1 MKKRIAVTLAALIIS
16 MAKEN
21 ISDAGIVPGYGQSD
35 TYRVT
40 AYCPCVKCCN
50 KTDGITATGTR
61 AQEGRTIAV
70 DPDVIPYGSTVL
82 IYSEHELV
90 GIYIAEDCGGAIK
103 GKRIDIFYDSHS
115 AAREWGVRECQV
127 YVIDAK
133 G

>member
-1 MKKRIAVTLAALIIS
+1 MRLQSAIFDMDGTLLDSMPTWRELGPTFLREADIEATPEQLHALRT
-16 MAKEN
+16 M
-21 ISDAGIVPGYGQSD
+21 
-35 TYRVT
+35 
-40 AYCPCVKCCN
+40 
-50 KTDGITATGTR
+50 TDH
-61 AQEGRTIAV
+61 E
-70 DPDVIPYGSTVL
+70 VIPYGSTVL

-103 GKRIDIFYDSHS
+103 GNRIDIFYDSHS